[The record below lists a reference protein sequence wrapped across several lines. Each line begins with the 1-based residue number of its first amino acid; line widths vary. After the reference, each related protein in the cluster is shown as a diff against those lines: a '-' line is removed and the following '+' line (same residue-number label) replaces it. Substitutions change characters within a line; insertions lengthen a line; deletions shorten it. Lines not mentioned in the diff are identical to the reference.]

1 MALAP
6 SQTPQL
12 TKRSSACPHNRP
24 TIGLHF
30 MAKLGTELESR
41 PDPLQLGTCHLIQT
55 SRLIITTIIISRGSL
70 RSSQPISKHSRLIWQ
85 LPRSSTWLIT
95 ILVGMSAVDRIFH
108 LSLAPVMWRRFHLK
122 IKMEVG
128 SLAGLRLWN
137 RAWKIYKRCWRLR
150 RTSFISR
157 IPRSIRSPFKSLKK
171 MLASWRSW
179 ASKPNCSSR
188 CPLIT

>member
-6 SQTPQL
+6 YQTPQL
-12 TKRSSACPHNRP
+12 TKRSSACRHSRP

-30 MAKLGTELESR
+30 MDKLEMELESR
-41 PDPLQLGTCHLIQT
+41 PDPLQLATCHLIKT
-55 SRLIITTIIISRGSL
+55 SRLIITIIITSLDNL
-70 RSSQPISKHSRLIWQ
+70 RSNQPISRHSRSILL

-95 ILVGMSAVDRIFH
+95 TLVGMSAADRTYCH
-108 LSLAPVMWRRFHLK
+108 SLVPFMWRKFLLK

-137 RAWKIYKRCWRLR
+137 RVWKIYKRCWRLR

-157 IPRSIRSPFKSLKK
+157 IPRSIRSLFKFLKK

-179 ASKPNCSSR
+179 ASRPNCSSR